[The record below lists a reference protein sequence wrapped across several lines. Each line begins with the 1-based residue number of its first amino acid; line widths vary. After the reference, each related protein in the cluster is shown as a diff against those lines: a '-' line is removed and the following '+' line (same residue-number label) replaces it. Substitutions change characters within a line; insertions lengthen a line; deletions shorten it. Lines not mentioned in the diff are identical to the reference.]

1 MGAGIPRARTCCFA
15 LPGMSIWP
23 CAMCV
28 HSARSL
34 VCMAGAQSTEQCLMY
49 MVPCAVQPTREQDR
63 QCGGALQSTDAEP
76 TERSVEH
83 MLLLGHVLS
92 LVLCVCVRSYV
103 LAPQTSNGPALYN
116 TLLSAPCSEPAPL
129 SACDKPT
136 PPRPAPHARQLPVR
150 VRCRMSRVISSPP
163 TTTCSF
169 GCALR
174 PAPSV
179 ARRNARVRCTHLAIG
194 RAPVPPP
201 TPREH
206 SAGECAD
213 GRGAV
218 CRSRERLECRAE
230 AGRRV
235 LSTTRRCR
243 AFGPAGRCSP
253 HPSVRAHPQPARS
266 VVQSHAPWRSV
277 KCISLVCCLSDQSA
291 HFTFSQHPPPPPSA
305 GIRMFSLPL

>member
-1 MGAGIPRARTCCFA
+1 M
-15 LPGMSIWP
+15 
-23 CAMCV
+23 
-28 HSARSL
+28 
-34 VCMAGAQSTEQCLMY
+34 
-49 MVPCAVQPTREQDR
+49 
-63 QCGGALQSTDAEP
+63 
-76 TERSVEH
+76 
-83 MLLLGHVLS
+83 
-92 LVLCVCVRSYV
+92 
-103 LAPQTSNGPALYN
+103 
-116 TLLSAPCSEPAPL
+116 
-129 SACDKPT
+129 
-136 PPRPAPHARQLPVR
+136 
-150 VRCRMSRVISSPP
+150 ISSPP

-218 CRSRERLECRAE
+218 CRSGERLECRAE

-291 HFTFSQHPPPPPSA
+291 HFTFSQHPPHHPQLAS
-305 GIRMFSLPL
+305 GCFHCLSKLSSIYYKKTQRGVWGRGGQTSGRYIDSHYSLSPLDNA

>member
-1 MGAGIPRARTCCFA
+1 M
-15 LPGMSIWP
+15 W
-23 CAMCV
+23 
-28 HSARSL
+28 
-34 VCMAGAQSTEQCLMY
+34 
-49 MVPCAVQPTREQDR
+49 
-63 QCGGALQSTDAEP
+63 
-76 TERSVEH
+76 
-83 MLLLGHVLS
+83 
-92 LVLCVCVRSYV
+92 
-103 LAPQTSNGPALYN
+103 
-116 TLLSAPCSEPAPL
+116 
-129 SACDKPT
+129 
-136 PPRPAPHARQLPVR
+136 
-150 VRCRMSRVISSPP
+150 MSRVISSPP

-291 HFTFSQHPPPPPSA
+291 HFTFSQHPPTTTLSWHQDVFIASLNSHPYTTKRHKGVCGGGGARPPVVILILQHLESILA
-305 GIRMFSLPL
+305 IIMQHLESTLHQ